1 MTAPLPAAVAAAV
14 PAAVPVDCPE
24 FARDGVT
31 LERALTRASTPVAR
45 LLGRVLEGQELAP
58 GEAVDLFGASG
69 PDLQAVLEAA
79 DALRRRRNGDLVTFV
94 VVRNINFTNICY
106 TGCRFCG
113 FARPEGHRE
122 AEFLPLSE
130 IADRAAE
137 AAGRGATEVCL
148 QGGLHPRMPGTHYR
162 EILAAIKERV
172 PAMHIHAYSPFEIKF
187 GAGKCRLSYREF
199 LAMLKEHGLGTI
211 PGTAAEILDTEV
223 RGVISG
229 NKLKAEEWIE
239 IVRTAHELGIRSTA
253 TMMYGH
259 VDRPEHWVAHM
270 ERLRGIQKE
279 TGGFTEFVPLG
290 FIHWDAPLY
299 LDGKARPGPTRDE
312 HLKVHA
318 IARLLLDATIPNLQ
332 VSWVKLGP
340 RIAQYVLKH
349 GANDFGGTLMEETIS
364 RSSGA
369 PYGEEI
375 TPHEFVKLIRE
386 IGRVPARRNT
396 LYEILETYEDHDPPY
411 YPPLKP
417 RPRQA
422 GELTGLAAD

>member
-1 MTAPLPAAVAAAV
+1 MTAQFPTSPTDAL
-14 PAAVPVDCPE
+14 E
-24 FARDGVT
+24 VT
-31 LERALTRASTPVAR
+31 LSRCQAATAR
-45 LLGRVLEGQELAP
+45 ILGPVLEGGELAP
-58 GEAVDLFGASG
+58 EDALELFATSG
-69 PDLQAVLEAA
+69 TDFQAVLDAA
-79 DALRRRRNGDLVTFV
+79 DELRRRRNGERVTFV

-130 IADRAAE
+130 IADRTEE

-162 EILAAIKERV
+162 DLVVAIKERV
-172 PAMHIHAYSPFEIKF
+172 PAMHIHAFSPFEIKF
-187 GAGKCRLSYREF
+187 GAGKCRLSYRDF
-199 LAMLKEHGLGTI
+199 LQMLKEHGLGTI
-211 PGTAAEILDTEV
+211 PGTAAEILDSDV

-229 NKLKAEEWIE
+229 NKLKAEEWLE
-239 IVRTAHELGIRSTA
+239 IVRTAHELGIRSTS

-259 VDRPEHWVAHM
+259 VDEPRHWVMHM
-270 ERLRGIQKE
+270 DRLRSLQKD

-290 FIHWDAPLY
+290 FIHWDAPLF

-318 IARLLLDATIPNLQ
+318 IARLMLDATIPNIQ

-340 RIAQYVLKH
+340 RLAQYVLKH

-369 PYGEEI
+369 PFGEEI
-375 TPHEFVKLIRE
+375 TPLEFVKFIRG

-396 LYEILETYEDHDPPY
+396 LYDILETYEDHDPPF

-417 RPRQA
+417 RPAGAQA
-422 GELTGLAAD
+422 ASFGIGDATAG